1 MVLFNIFFISD
12 IFYIFYIDFGDKRLQ
27 KYAEVDS
34 NDEVKY
40 PIHLCFLFLIYN
52 I

>member
-1 MVLFNIFFISD
+1 MHLSSCHVLV
-12 IFYIFYIDFGDKRLQ
+12 YIYFGDKRLQ